1 MIFIITRNHNNYLD
15 NTAYIL
21 NKIFKNSIIYSS
33 SIIENSKIS
42 INLFVDD
49 ILEDTYNEISKKA
62 KLNVLLIN
70 CNYYKNKYLVR
81 YNYKNIKLLK
91 IKNCVNYVVNS
102 YDFLNNYLTRYYKVC
117 KIPNLI
123 LLDKKEKSITNE
135 NILLLNI
142 DEYNYYKNYL
152 IVDVWIK
159 NNYFLEIHPKPKL
172 IIFTNSY
179 KTIISKLI
187 NNIKSHKNIEIIY
200 KNTEKIKYYNCS
212 IITSNKYNIS
222 NVINTNITNK
232 KYIIVIKNNISK
244 MILNKNCIYIN
255 EKNIK
260 KSLLTYFNLNLNTK
274 INHILDNYKPID
286 NLQLQTI
293 F

>member
-1 MIFIITRNHNNYLD
+1 MICIITRNQNNYL
-15 NTAYIL
+15 NNITHIL
-21 NKIFKNSIIYSS
+21 SKIFKNSIIHGS
-33 SIIENSKIS
+33 SIFENNKIL

-91 IKNCVNYVVNS
+91 IKNCVDYVINS
-102 YDFLNNYLTRYYKVC
+102 YDFINNYLTKYYKIY
-117 KIPNLI
+117 KIPNII
-123 LLDKKEKSITNE
+123 LFNKKEKNITNE
-135 NILLLNI
+135 NILLLYI
-142 DEYNYYKNYL
+142 DEYNYYENYL

-159 NNYFLEIHPKPKL
+159 NNYFLEIQPKPKL
-172 IIFTNSY
+172 IIFSNSY
-179 KTIISKLI
+179 KTTISKLI

-200 KNTEKIKYYNCS
+200 KNIEKIKYYNCS
-212 IITSNKYNIS
+212 VITSNKYNIS

-232 KYIIVIKNNISK
+232 KYIIVIKNSISK

-260 KSLLTYFNLNLNTK
+260 KSLLTYFNLNFNTK
-274 INHILDNYKPID
+274 INHILNNYKPIN
-286 NLQLQTI
+286 NLELPTI

>member
-1 MIFIITRNHNNYLD
+1 MICIITRNQNNYL
-15 NTAYIL
+15 NNITHIL
-21 NKIFKNSIIYSS
+21 SKIFKNSIIYGS
-33 SIIENSKIS
+33 SIFKNNKIL

-70 CNYYKNKYLVR
+70 CNYYKNKYLIR

-91 IKNCVNYVVNS
+91 IKNCVDYVINS
-102 YDFLNNYLTRYYKVC
+102 YDFLNNYLTKYYKIY
-117 KIPNLI
+117 KIPNII
-123 LLDKKEKSITNE
+123 LFNKKEQNITNE
-135 NILLLNI
+135 NILLLYI

-152 IVDVWIK
+152 IVDVWIS
-159 NNYFLEIHPKPKL
+159 NNYFLEIKPKPKL
-172 IIFTNSY
+172 IIFSNSY
-179 KTIISKLI
+179 KTMISKLI

-222 NVINTNITNK
+222 NIINTNITNK

-260 KSLLTYFNLNLNTK
+260 KSLLTYFNLNFNTK
-274 INHILDNYKPID
+274 INHILNNYKPIN
-286 NLQLQTI
+286 NLELPTI